1 MPEPY
6 RPSPLCPSG
15 RRRVGTY
22 AGLMIAGA
30 HISSAGGLHNVP
42 ARAAAIGSDGVQVF
56 IQSARTWKPTAHRPE
71 DLAVLRAARESGQV
85 QYIACHAIYFINLA
99 TDEPELL
106 KKSRSALLNTIDV
119 ANAIAADG
127 IVLHVGSHK
136 GRGLEA
142 TLPQIVKELQT
153 ALKRLNGPWLLL
165 ENSAGAGGTIGR
177 DPVELASII
186 NAVDHPRLGM
196 CIDTCHAYV
205 SGVDVTDPQ
214 QLDALVTE
222 LDTRIG
228 IERLRCLHVNDA
240 AAACGSNRDRHAN
253 VGQGEMGKGLAVTL
267 SHPALADLPML
278 LETPG
283 AEGNG
288 PDAAELTALRALH
301 KQGVTR
307 RAAKARRA
315 S

>member
-1 MPEPY
+1 M
-6 RPSPLCPSG
+6 RPSG
-15 RRRVGTY
+15 RRRGDTY
-22 AGLMIAGA
+22 AGGVIAGA
-30 HISSAGGLHNVP
+30 HISSAGGLQNVP
-42 ARAAAIGSDGVQVF
+42 ARAAAIGADGVQVF
-56 IQSARTWKPTAHRPE
+56 IQSARTWKPTAHKAE
-71 DLAVLRAARESGQV
+71 DLAALRAARESGQV

-106 KKSRSALLNTIDV
+106 KKSRAALLNTIDV
-119 ANAIAADG
+119 ANAIAADA

-142 TLPQIVKELQT
+142 TLPQIVKELQA
-153 ALKRLNGPWLLL
+153 ALKRLDGPWLLL

-186 NAVDHPRLGM
+186 NAVDHPRLGL

-205 SGVDVTDPQ
+205 SGVDVTDST

-222 LDTRIG
+222 IDASVG

-240 AAACGSNRDRHAN
+240 AAALGSNRDRHAN
-253 VGQGEMGKGLAVTL
+253 IGQGELGKGLALTL

-288 PDAAELTALRALH
+288 PDAAEITALRTLH

-307 RAAKARRA
+307 RAKAARAK
-315 S
+315 

>member
-1 MPEPY
+1 M
-6 RPSPLCPSG
+6 RPSG
-15 RRRVGTY
+15 RRRGDTY
-22 AGLMIAGA
+22 AGGVIAGA
-30 HISSAGGLHNVP
+30 HISSAGGLQNVP
-42 ARAAAIGSDGVQVF
+42 ARAAAIGADGVQVF
-56 IQSARTWKPTAHRPE
+56 IQSARTWKPTAHKPE

-106 KKSRSALLNTIDV
+106 KKSRAALLNTIDV

-142 TLPQIVKELQT
+142 TLPQIVKELQA
-153 ALKRLNGPWLLL
+153 ALKRLDGPWLLL

-186 NAVDHPRLGM
+186 NAVDHPRLGL

-205 SGVDVTDPQ
+205 SGVDVTDSA

-222 LDTRIG
+222 IDASVG

-240 AAACGSNRDRHAN
+240 AAALGSNRDRHAN
-253 VGQGEMGKGLAVTL
+253 IGQGELGKGLALTL

-288 PDAAELTALRALH
+288 PDAAEITALRTLH

-307 RAAKARRA
+307 RAKAARA
-315 S
+315 T

>member
-1 MPEPY
+1 
-6 RPSPLCPSG
+6 
-15 RRRVGTY
+15 
-22 AGLMIAGA
+22 MIAGA

-42 ARAAAIGSDGVQVF
+42 ARAAAIGADGVQVF
-56 IQSARTWKPTAHRPE
+56 IQSARTWKPTAHKPE

-106 KKSRSALLNTIDV
+106 NKSRAALLTTIDV

-136 GRGLEA
+136 GRGLE
-142 TLPQIVKELQT
+142 TMLPQIATELST
-153 ALKRLNGPWLLL
+153 ALERLDGPWLLL

-177 DPVELASII
+177 DPAELSSII
-186 NAVDHPRLGM
+186 NAVDHPRLGL

-205 SGVDVTDPQ
+205 SGIDVTDPT
-214 QLDALVTE
+214 QLDELVAD
-222 LDTRIG
+222 LDTRVG
-228 IERLRCLHVNDA
+228 IDRLRCLHVNDA

-253 VGQGEMGKGLAVTL
+253 VGQGELGKGLSITL

-288 PDAAELTALRALH
+288 PDATELTNLRALH
-301 KQGVTR
+301 KQGVSR
-307 RAAKARRA
+307 RAAKTRRA

>member
-1 MPEPY
+1 M
-6 RPSPLCPSG
+6 
-15 RRRVGTY
+15 
-22 AGLMIAGA
+22 
-30 HISSAGGLHNVP
+30 
-42 ARAAAIGSDGVQVF
+42 AIGADGVQVF
-56 IQSARTWKPTAHRPE
+56 IQSARTWKPTAHKPE
-71 DLAVLRAARESGQV
+71 DLAVLRAARERGQV

-142 TLPQIVKELQT
+142 TLPQIVTELQT
-153 ALKRLNGPWLLL
+153 ALMRLDGPWLLL

-186 NAVDHPRLGM
+186 NAVDHPRLGL

-205 SGVDVTDPQ
+205 SGVDVTDST

-222 LDTRIG
+222 IDASVG
-228 IERLRCLHVNDA
+228 IDRLRCLHVNDA
-240 AAACGSNRDRHAN
+240 AAALGSNRDRHAN
-253 VGQGEMGKGLAVTL
+253 IGQGELGTGFALTL
-267 SHPALADLPML
+267 SHPVLSDLPML

-288 PDAAELTALRALH
+288 PDAAEITALRTLH

-307 RAAKARRA
+307 RAKAARAK
-315 S
+315 